1 MPVKLTDNAI
11 ARFGQLRANAGGGNP
26 RIEIRAGGCNGFEKT
41 FSWTIGSDPLDVV
54 IETATGPV
62 IIDSF
67 SYEMLDRATVDYKTD
82 LAGAYFT
89 IDIPEATSTCGCG
102 TSFSL

>member
-1 MPVKLTDNAI
+1 MPVKLTDKAI
-11 ARFGQLRANAGGGNP
+11 ERFGQLRASAEGNP

-41 FSWTIGSDPLDVV
+41 FSWTIAQDPTD
-54 IETATGPV
+54 V
-62 IIDSF
+62 IIDTANGPVVIDHF

-89 IDIPEATSTCGCG
+89 IDIPDATSTCGCD

>member
-1 MPVKLTDNAI
+1 MPINITERAAL
-11 ARFGQLRANAGGGNP
+11 RFGELRKTATGNP
-26 RIEIRAGGCNGFEKT
+26 RIEIKAGGCNGFEKT
-41 FSWTIGSDPLDVV
+41 FSWTTDVATDDVMVETISGPVV
-54 IETATGPV
+54 I
-62 IIDSF
+62 DSM
-67 SYEMLDRATVDYKTD
+67 SYQMLDAATVDYKHD

>member
-1 MPVKLTDNAI
+1 MPVNITERAAI
-11 ARFGQLRANAGGGNP
+11 RFGELRKTVNGNP
-26 RIEIRAGGCNGFEKT
+26 RIEIKAGGCNGFEKT
-41 FSWTIGSDPLDVV
+41 FSWTTDLADDDMI

-62 IIDSF
+62 VIDSM
-67 SYEMLDRATVDYKTD
+67 SYQMLDTATVDYKHD

-89 IDIPEATSTCGCG
+89 IEIPEATSTCGCG